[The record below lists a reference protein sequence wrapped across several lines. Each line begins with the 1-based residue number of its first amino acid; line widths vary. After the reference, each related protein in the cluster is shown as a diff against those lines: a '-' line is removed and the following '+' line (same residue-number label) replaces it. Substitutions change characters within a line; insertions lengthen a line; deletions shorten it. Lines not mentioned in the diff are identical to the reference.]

1 MRVRFL
7 SVLILLGMAVTA
19 FAQVPEPPVRVHRHR
34 SLPAPT
40 QFSLELGTGYPPLHT
55 LLLQNRSHVL
65 SDVGQD
71 ASVGMSHFS
80 VVSLSGVFRR
90 NWRTEFVLT
99 AGLSWVPFQI
109 TQYGTFGIDPDGN
122 PRYDLDIVEDVWKES
137 VYEPSLIV
145 SCRHIFNPGGTVEW
159 YSGLSLGLVYM
170 NELTVLPGVTV
181 IGLRWAGEHAYLFA
195 ENTYSPVATLVH
207 GGLGWRF

>member
-99 AGLSWVPFQI
+99 AGLTEIPAMISISWK
-109 TQYGTFGIDPDGN
+109 TYG
-122 PRYDLDIVEDVWKES
+122 RR
-137 VYEPSLIV
+137 VY
-145 SCRHIFNPGGTVEW
+145 T
-159 YSGLSLGLVYM
+159 
-170 NELTVLPGVTV
+170 
-181 IGLRWAGEHAYLFA
+181 
-195 ENTYSPVATLVH
+195 SPA
-207 GGLGWRF
+207 

>member
-40 QFSLELGTGYPPLHT
+40 RFSLELGTGYPPLHT
-55 LLLQNRSHVL
+55 LLIHNYSVNPDL
-65 SDVGQD
+65 GQD
-71 ASVGMSHFS
+71 SSAEMSHFS
-80 VVSLSGVFRR
+80 ALSLSGVFRS

-99 AGLSWVPFQI
+99 AGLSWVPFRI
-109 TQYGTFGIDPDGN
+109 TQYGTFGIDPKGN
-122 PRYDLDIVEDVWKES
+122 PRYDLDIVEDEWRES
-137 VYEPSLIV
+137 VYKPSLTV
-145 SCRHIFNPGGTVEW
+145 SYRHIINPGGAVEW

-170 NELTVLPGVTV
+170 KELNVLPGVTV
-181 IGLRWAGEHAYLFA
+181 IGLRWAGEHAYFFA
-195 ENTYSPVATLVH
+195 ENTYSPVATLIH
-207 GGLGWRF
+207 GGLGWKF